1 MKLAPINLK
10 RGHKINPTE
19 NPTNDGTVT
28 ISRLTAADIAY
39 LAVNPEVTIALNSF
53 PYDEAGAT
61 LNFKEVEMIMHIHKD
76 VMFTVSF

>member
-19 NPTNDGTVT
+19 NANNDGTVT
-28 ISRLTAADIAY
+28 ISRLTAEDIAY
-39 LAVNPEVTIALNSF
+39 LNEHDTVTITLNSF

-61 LNFKEVEMIMHIHKD
+61 LYFNEVTMTMHIHKD
-76 VMFTVSF
+76 VKFTVHN